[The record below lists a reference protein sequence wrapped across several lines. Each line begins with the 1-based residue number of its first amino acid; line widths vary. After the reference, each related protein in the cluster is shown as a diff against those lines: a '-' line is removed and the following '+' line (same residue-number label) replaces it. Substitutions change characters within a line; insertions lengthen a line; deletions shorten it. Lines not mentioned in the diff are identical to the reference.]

1 MLNRL
6 LPLSLSALLLSSC
19 ATTDGPAIKPEPE
32 VRIVTQT
39 KIVDTGCDW
48 TKPIFVSKSDV
59 LSDETSR
66 EILSHNLA
74 GAKNCNWKPNAK

>member
-19 ATTDGPAIKPEPE
+19 ATDGPAIKPEPE

-74 GAKNCNWKPNAK
+74 GAKNCNWKPNK

>member
-19 ATTDGPAIKPEPE
+19 ATDGPAIKPEPE